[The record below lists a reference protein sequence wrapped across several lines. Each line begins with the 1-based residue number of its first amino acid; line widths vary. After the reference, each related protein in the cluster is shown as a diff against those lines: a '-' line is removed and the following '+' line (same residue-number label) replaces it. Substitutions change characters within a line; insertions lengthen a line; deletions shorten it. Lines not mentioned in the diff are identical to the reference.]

1 MIDDCAG
8 LADGDGVINEGP
20 TVGVQGNKGK
30 IPEEGGV
37 LVAGAVG
44 VA

>member
-1 MIDDCAG
+1 MIDDGAG

-30 IPEEGGV
+30 IPEEVGV